1 MAKKEENAQVL
12 QQRYMELQM
21 LDQQLKQ
28 IQQQLHA
35 VEQQSMEVEFV
46 VDAIGNFSRSDVGSD
61 ILVPLSSGIF
71 MKAKLQD
78 SSELLVNVGGN
89 TIVDKTCPEV
99 EGMLKKQVNEL
110 VKVKKELT
118 DKFAEFAGKMQAI
131 QAELM
136 KGE

>member
-1 MAKKEENAQVL
+1 MAKKEEDTQVM
-12 QQRYMELQM
+12 QQNYMEMQM

-46 VDAIGNFSRSDVGSD
+46 IDALGNISKVEVGSD

-71 MKAKLQD
+71 VKAKLQD
-78 SSELLVNVGGN
+78 NKELIVNVGGN
-89 TIVDKTCPEV
+89 TTVNKTVPEV
-99 EGMLKKQVNEL
+99 QEMLKRQVQEL
-110 VKVKKELT
+110 GKVKKDLTGKFTEL
-118 DKFAEFAGKMQAI
+118 ANKMQTL

>member
-1 MAKKEENAQVL
+1 MAKKEEDAQVM
-12 QQRYMELQM
+12 QQKYMEMQM

-46 VDAIGNFSRSDVGSD
+46 IDALGNISKVEVGSD

-71 MKAKLQD
+71 VKAKLQD
-78 SSELLVNVGGN
+78 NKELIVNVGGN
-89 TIVDKTCPEV
+89 TTVNKTVPEV
-99 EGMLKKQVNEL
+99 QEMLKKQVAEL
-110 VKVKKELT
+110 GKVKKDLT
-118 DKFAEFAGKMQAI
+118 DKFTEFANKMQ
-131 QAELM
+131 QFQSDLM